1 MISFDSTVQRPAR
14 EWSRGDASEID
25 GQIERSK
32 RAGANESKLSEFN
45 ALTNPWH
52 AKASATAARGE
63 SHWIDP
69 CLLGVR
75 LSVRTHQVPDH
86 ALIAGISFPGF
97 ALEEFQS

>member
-1 MISFDSTVQRPAR
+1 MTYQARAKVLRSASLSNDSTLQRSPMISFDSTVQRPAR
-14 EWSRGDASEID
+14 EWSRGDASDID

-75 LSVRTHQVPDH
+75 
-86 ALIAGISFPGF
+86 
-97 ALEEFQS
+97 